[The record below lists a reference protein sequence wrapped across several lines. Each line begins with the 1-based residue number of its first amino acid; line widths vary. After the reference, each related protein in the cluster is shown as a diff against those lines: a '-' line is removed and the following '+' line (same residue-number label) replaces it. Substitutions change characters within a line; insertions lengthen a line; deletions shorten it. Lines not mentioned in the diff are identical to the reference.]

1 MPHNEHQS
9 NKEVFAT
16 KVFSRKINFLQKKV
30 FSGHLAL
37 ITNPVVRICQTNES
51 SLRLPISSQYTFS
64 LPLENIRKSYAF
76 LLFSG
81 GRERVHL
88 GRIWV
93 SVYF

>member
-16 KVFSRKINFLQKKV
+16 KVFSRKMSFLLKKA

-37 ITNPVVRICQTNES
+37 ITNSVVRICQTNES
-51 SLRLPISSQYTFS
+51 SLRLPISSQYTLS
-64 LPLENIRKSYAF
+64 VPLENIRKPDGF

-88 GRIWV
+88 GRIG
-93 SVYF
+93 